1 MILAVLLTVIKLTG
15 VIGNDLASRAFFDCH
30 NVKVGDPMILTLD
43 FLGEAEFKDLHPP
56 KLSKVLDSKA
66 WKVDD
71 KSAKTQTV
79 EGARRLTYRVRPLKE
94 GLLWLPKL
102 DFEYENEA
110 GEKEIVSSNPA
121 PVRVKKGEQVEVAGI
136 GEDYSKMPEPPELLS
151 ELEKEVGA
159 RDWTE
164 DMEFQWNRAISKP
177 SAEAFAAFDFPE
189 ARMNE
194 AIMSIKEGNWARA
207 MNLLHKLEWEIG
219 QTDIWEQAMVAALAL
234 KYDNPQ
240 AELPVWRKILRPV
253 LKFDWKN
260 RLGLIFSALVVLIA
274 LGKLLGKLMRVI
286 AVLTLFFAL
295 PSFAEDP
302 FAMMEK
308 MMERQRQQMQNM
320 MSFSFGGETEEPI
333 EVKAKVEVDKPVFSV
348 GEEFNFIVSFEASEE
363 YSIGQV
369 RITPSEMFG
378 MKVMGQTKNLDKRKL
393 SIPVRYDVPMKA
405 RLGFAIDGMVSG
417 KRESKGKGRQFSFTF
432 SNSFHVDAPKISLE
446 VKPLEGAPENFSGI
460 IANKLDVSY
469 QILDKNTEE
478 GDVVRLYYLLEP
490 HGGFI
495 PKRYLPEG
503 FAFED
508 KRSSQDGS
516 VSYLRFWI
524 NDGGAPMPVEIVYYN
539 PETKTYETA
548 R

>member
-1 MILAVLLTVIKLTG
+1 MILAVLFAVIKLTG
-15 VIGNDLASRAFFDCH
+15 VVGDDLASRAFFDCH
-30 NVKVGDPMILTLD
+30 NVKVGDPMTLTLD

-56 KLSKVLDSKA
+56 KLSKVLDPKD

-79 EGARRLTYRVRPLKE
+79 EGARRLTYRVRPLRE

-102 DFEYENEA
+102 DFEYETKD
-110 GEKEIVSSNPA
+110 GEKSIVTSNEA
-121 PVRVKKGEQVEVAGI
+121 PVRVKKGAQVEVTEI
-136 GEDYSKMPEPPELLS
+136 GEDYSKLPEPPALCS
-151 ELEKEVGA
+151 KLEREVGVG
-159 RDWTE
+159 DWTE
-164 DMEFQWNRAISKP
+164 DKEFLWNRAISKP
-177 SAEAFAAFDFPE
+177 SADAFAQFDFPE

-194 AIMSIKEGNWARA
+194 AIMAIKEGNWARA

-219 QTDIWEQAMVAALAL
+219 QTEIWEEAMVAALAL

-240 AELPVWRKILRPV
+240 AELPVWRKVFRPI

-260 RLGLIFSALVVLIA
+260 RLGLIFLVLVVLTI
-274 LGKLLGKLMRVI
+274 LGKLIGKLVRALAIVI
-286 AVLTLFFAL
+286 LMVLPA
-295 PSFAEDP
+295 FAEDP

-320 MSFSFGGETEEPI
+320 MSFSFNGEAEEPI
-333 EVKAKVEVDKPVFSV
+333 EVKASVTIDKPMVLM
-348 GEEFNFIVSFEASEE
+348 GETFHFIVKFSAPDE

-378 MKVMGQTKNLDKRKL
+378 MKVMGQAVNLDKRTL
-393 SIPVRYDVPMKA
+393 SIPVRYDVPMNT

-432 SNSFHVDAPKISLE
+432 SNSFHIDAPKVALE
-446 VKPLEGAPENFSGI
+446 VKKLEGAPENFSGI
-460 IANKLDVSY
+460 VAEQLDISY
-469 QILDKNTEE
+469 QILDKDVEE
-478 GDVVRLYYLLEP
+478 GDVVRVLYLLEP

-495 PKRYLPEG
+495 PKRYVPEG
-503 FAFED
+503 LAFED
-508 KRSSQDGS
+508 ARNVQDGS
-516 VSYLRFWI
+516 VRYLRFWI
-524 NDGGAPMPVEIVYYN
+524 NDGTEPTPIEIVYYN
-539 PETKTYETA
+539 PQTKTYERA